1 MFVEIETGYIKKSF
15 GNDVV
20 EESTV
25 YFFESSDRRCSIHS
39 VFGHP
44 TRAGELRHPDAPKL
58 IRESFTEAV
67 AAVENGLRPM
77 YKHLLSKVTSG
88 IWQDWILSF
97 GFASEEF

>member
-1 MFVEIETGYIKKSF
+1 MAHRFHI
-15 GNDVV
+15 
-20 EESTV
+20 
-25 YFFESSDRRCSIHS
+25 FENRDSRCAIHS
-39 VFGHP
+39 VFGDA

-88 IWQDWILSF
+88 IWQDWISSF
-97 GFASEEF
+97 SFASEEF